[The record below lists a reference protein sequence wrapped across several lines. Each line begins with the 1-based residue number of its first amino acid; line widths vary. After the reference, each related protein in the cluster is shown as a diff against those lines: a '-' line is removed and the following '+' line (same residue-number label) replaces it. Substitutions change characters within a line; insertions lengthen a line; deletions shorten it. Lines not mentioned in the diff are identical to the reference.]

1 MCNEGQSSARWN
13 SKKKQFSL
21 SDCRRFSSRC
31 FHLSEVE
38 MWYLATGTR
47 RMVNSSQGVI
57 YRLFCYHPRT
67 EDWKL
72 ITQRVCGCF
81 IPLKQNVKL
90 SKSFSCSTNFDCVS
104 LAATPSFLMMETQSR
119 GRSEAWSHQSRSS
132 SSAACQVEAS
142 ETCFQ
147 SLQPTAPFSSPGGW
161 ALADIVKTGRLSLE
175 ERQERKGLI
184 SVMILR

>member
-47 RMVNSSQGVI
+47 RMVNSSQCVI

-104 LAATPSFLMMETQSR
+104 LAASYGHTIIFNDGDTKPGQKRSLITPESFKQQCRM
-119 GRSEAWSHQSRSS
+119 
-132 SSAACQVEAS
+132 
-142 ETCFQ
+142 
-147 SLQPTAPFSSPGGW
+147 PGGGR
-161 ALADIVKTGRLSLE
+161 AAQRDILFKAFSPQQHFPHLVD
-175 ERQERKGLI
+175 QGLI
-184 SVMILR
+184 SDTILR